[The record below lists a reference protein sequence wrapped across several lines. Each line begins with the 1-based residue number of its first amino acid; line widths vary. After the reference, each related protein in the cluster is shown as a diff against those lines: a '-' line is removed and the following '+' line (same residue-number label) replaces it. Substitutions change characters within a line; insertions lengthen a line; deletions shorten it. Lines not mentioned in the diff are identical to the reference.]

1 MKQENLEERNRG
13 ERNEIQFAFH
23 EMELGCLRYLMSVT
37 CNDGIEIGN
46 IAVAFWEA
54 ELMVWKRQ

>member
-1 MKQENLEERNRG
+1 MKQENFEERIRG
-13 ERNEIQFAFH
+13 ERERERNEIQFAFH

-54 ELMVWKRQ
+54 S